1 MPNTNAHCPKRA
13 ILYARVS
20 TDEQAKS
27 GYSLAQQIEALR
39 QYATYEGYEV
49 LEEATDPGQSGASLE
64 RPGMDRVRDLVA
76 AGGVSV
82 VLAQDRDRFAR
93 EPAYHYLLRREFEE
107 QGTKIRALNDRG
119 DGSPE
124 GELTDGIL
132 DQLGKY
138 ERAKIA
144 ERTRRGKLKKARSG
158 SIVNAKRTR
167 FGFKAT
173 PDGKGY
179 EVDEEQMKVVRRIFH
194 LIGVEKAGIRE
205 VIRNLKRA
213 TVLSPRGKSIWSQVT
228 VRNVILEDSYKPHT
242 FDQLKEILSEPV
254 LSTIDPTKTYGVY
267 YFNRDKVVKRQVV
280 EETPEGR
287 VYRTKSKTTPKD
299 KSEWIAIPVPDA
311 GVPRETVDAARAA
324 LGANK
329 PCSKANDKFWELSG
343 GIMRCGDC
351 GRTMAAQ
358 VTPYKKKDGQKAH
371 YHYYRC
377 GKARDHR
384 ELCSYRKSYR
394 ANKAEAL
401 IWEMVSGLLKD
412 PERLRIGL
420 EEMIRREKEGL
431 HRNPKGEIEA
441 WINSVSD
448 GDAKRRRYQ
457 EMAAEGL
464 IQFGELRERLAE
476 LEEEQEIAEREIRA
490 LRDKSERI
498 QEMGRN
504 KDALLERLIEIT
516 PRQLDE
522 IGPEERHRIY
532 RMIGL
537 QVTSAKDGALRATG
551 DLAGVDFCNVDSTST
566 CPS

>member
-1 MPNTNAHCPKRA
+1 M
-13 ILYARVS
+13 
-20 TDEQAKS
+20 
-27 GYSLAQQIEALR
+27 AQQLEALR
-39 QYATYEGYEV
+39 EYAVREGYEV
-49 LEEATDPGQSGASLE
+49 LEEVTDPGQSGASLE

-76 AGGVSV
+76 GVDVSV

-119 DGSPE
+119 DESPE

-167 FGFKAT
+167 FGFRAT

-287 VYRTKSKTTPKD
+287 VYRTKSRTTPKD

-431 HRNPKGEIEA
+431 RRNPKGEIEA

-464 IQFGELRERLAE
+464 MQFGELRERLAE
-476 LEEEQEIAEREIRA
+476 LEEEQKIAEREIRA

-498 QEMGRN
+498 QEMGRD
-504 KDALLERLIEIT
+504 KDALLESLIEIT
-516 PRQLDE
+516 PRRLDE
-522 IGPEERHRIY
+522 IDPEERHRIY

-537 QVTSAKDGALRATG
+537 KVTSAKDGALRATG

>member
-1 MPNTNAHCPKRA
+1 MLSLNGHGPQRA

-20 TDEQAKS
+20 TDEQARS
-27 GYSLAQQIEALR
+27 GYFLAQQLEALR
-39 QYATYEGYEV
+39 EYAVREGYEV
-49 LEEATDPGQSGASLE
+49 LEEVTDPGQSGASLE

-76 AGGVSV
+76 GVDVSV

-119 DGSPE
+119 DESPE

-167 FGFKAT
+167 FGFRAT

-287 VYRTKSKTTPKD
+287 VYRTKSRTTPKD

-431 HRNPKGEIEA
+431 RRNPKGEIEA

-464 IQFGELRERLAE
+464 MQFGELRERLAE
-476 LEEEQEIAEREIRA
+476 LEEEQKIAEREIRA

-498 QEMGRN
+498 QEMGRD
-504 KDALLERLIEIT
+504 KDALLESLIEIT
-516 PRQLDE
+516 PRRLDE
-522 IGPEERHRIY
+522 IDPEERHRIY

-537 QVTSAKDGALRATG
+537 KVTSAKDGALRATG

>member
-1 MPNTNAHCPKRA
+1 MAKKDCAVEGCEKLAHGG
-13 ILYARVS
+13 
-20 TDEQAKS
+20 
-27 GYSLAQQIEALR
+27 GYS
-39 QYATYEGYEV
+39 
-49 LEEATDPGQSGASLE
+49 
-64 RPGMDRVRDLVA
+64 
-76 AGGVSV
+76 
-82 VLAQDRDRFAR
+82 
-93 EPAYHYLLRREFEE
+93 
-107 QGTKIRALNDRG
+107 
-119 DGSPE
+119 
-124 GELTDGIL
+124 
-132 DQLGKY
+132 
-138 ERAKIA
+138 
-144 ERTRRGKLKKARSG
+144 
-158 SIVNAKRTR
+158 
-167 FGFKAT
+167 
-173 PDGKGY
+173 
-179 EVDEEQMKVVRRIFH
+179 
-194 LIGVEKAGIRE
+194 
-205 VIRNLKRA
+205 
-213 TVLSPRGKSIWSQVT
+213 
-228 VRNVILEDSYKPHT
+228 
-242 FDQLKEILSEPV
+242 
-254 LSTIDPTKTYGVY
+254 KTYGVY
-267 YFNRDKVVKRQVV
+267 YFNRDKVIRRQVV

-287 VYRTKSKTTPKD
+287 VYRTKSKTSPKN

-329 PCSKANDKFWELSG
+329 PCSKTNDKFWELSG

-412 PERLRIGL
+412 LERLRMGL

-431 HRNPKGEIEA
+431 RRNPKGEIEA

-448 GDAKRRRYQ
+448 GDVKRRRYQ

-516 PRQLDE
+516 PRRLDE

-537 QVTSAKDGALRATG
+537 KVTSAKDGALTATG
-551 DLAGVDFCNVDSTST
+551 DLAGVDFCNVNSTST